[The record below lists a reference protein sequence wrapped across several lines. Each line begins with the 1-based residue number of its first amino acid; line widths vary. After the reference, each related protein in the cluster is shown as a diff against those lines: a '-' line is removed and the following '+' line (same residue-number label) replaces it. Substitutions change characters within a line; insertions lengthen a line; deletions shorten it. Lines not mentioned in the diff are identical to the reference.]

1 MFCYYENCII
11 QFIDF
16 YQIRDNYSLIEDTG
30 ALAGGG
36 TTVKLTLFPS
46 EIILVM
52 IMC

>member
-1 MFCYYENCII
+1 MKIALYNIYI
-11 QFIDF
+11 QSIDF

-46 EIILVM
+46 EIIIIDTDL
-52 IMC
+52 